1 MKINPVYKREL
12 KTSVRSVR
20 ISTIIFCYN
29 GLLMLISLLSFYFTF
44 TGSSDGSIQYANI
57 LLIYLFIA
65 CIEFG
70 MVLFVVPAFTSSAIS
85 GERERQTL
93 EILLTTTM
101 KPHQIVLGKL
111 ASSISETL
119 LLVVS
124 SLPVLAIIFSVG
136 GIGIKDLLIL
146 FFITAITALFIGS
159 IGMFFS
165 SIFKKTVPAT
175 IFTYGTLVLLIF
187 GTIIIAAIVQ
197 MVLISAY
204 DAQYYTSGGK
214 APNIPYTP
222 PVIDGLPYIFL
233 INPAVTMVALVTS
246 QLGNISYLE
255 TFLRQFGSIN
265 PFVLEHWFAVSII
278 IQMGLSA
285 LLLYGASKKLDPIR
299 NHRKKK

>member
-12 KTSVRSVR
+12 KTSVRSIR
-20 ISTIIFCYN
+20 MSAIIFGYN
-29 GLLMLISLLSFYFTF
+29 GLLMIISLLSFYFTF
-44 TGSSDGSIQYANI
+44 LGDYNGTIQYSNI

-101 KPHQIVLGKL
+101 KPHQIVIGKL

-124 SLPVLAIIFSVG
+124 SLPILAIIFSVG

-146 FFITAITALFIGS
+146 FFITAITAVFIGS

-175 IFTYGTLVLLIF
+175 IFTYGTLVLLLF
-187 GTIIIAAIVQ
+187 GTIIIAGIIQLV
-197 MVLISAY
+197 VLSAY
-204 DAQYYTSGGK
+204 EAQYYAAGGNAIYT
-214 APNIPYTP
+214 APDIK
-222 PVIDGLPYIFL
+222 GLPYIFL

-246 QLGNISYLE
+246 QLGNMSYLE
-255 TFLRQFGSIN
+255 SFLTQFGSIH
-265 PFVLEHWFAVSII
+265 PFVLDHWFAVSII
-278 IQMGLSA
+278 IQMSLSG
-285 LLLYGASKKLDPIR
+285 LLLYGASKRLNPIK
-299 NHRKKK
+299 RKKK